1 MNGESWAWADM
12 AHGGILD
19 HPCQNLLFEYAGS
32 DDYKSLTTTSLAS
45 VSDVGV
51 TINALC
57 YQRMVKWHV
66 KKMSN
71 LRKWNHNTG
80 AFFALQNIET
90 IAKMAKDAKE
100 GPMNVVKQMI
110 LLPLPSK
117 RFLKIAPETK
127 LFLRTGVKERILIED
142 EERAALRYNVLT
154 REYEFFPGSHLTY
167 RPGYPKSSLLGMKHA
182 ILRYAGLKFRKE
194 KSGKEVTRAYKS
206 NKFVALEADMKCA
219 GYVPPTIVDP
229 RRIRMNLPAKIA
241 EARACLI
248 SHFACQYMPI
258 NQKPFAT
265 ICERHRTPDRDK
277 EWKEYQD
284 YISEVVKSLKTLDKL
299 VRDAST
305 HAQSEVYLIQ
315 RKLAEMIVPD
325 QTLGFI
331 YGLPDYKSDLIGKRP
346 PYLKIEAMMAGR
358 VPFQQT
364 TAEGSSDSSAPTTA
378 ARTTAASNLDD
389 QDMVNGDATDVGEQ
403 GPK

>member
-1 MNGESWAWADM
+1 M
-12 AHGGILD
+12 A
-19 HPCQNLLFEYAGS
+19 
-32 DDYKSLTTTSLAS
+32 TS
-45 VSDVGV
+45 
-51 TINALC
+51 
-57 YQRMVKWHV
+57 
-66 KKMSN
+66 
-71 LRKWNHNTG
+71 RKWNHNTG

-142 EERAALRYNVLT
+142 EERAALRYNVLA
-154 REYEFFPGSHLTY
+154 REYEFFPGSYLTY
-167 RPGYPKSSLLGMKHA
+167 RPGYPKSSLLGMKNA

-194 KSGKEVTRAYKS
+194 KSGKEVNRAYKS
-206 NKFVALEADMKCA
+206 NKFVALEADMKSA

-265 ICERHRTPDRDK
+265 ICERHTAPDSDK

-284 YISEVVKSLKTLDKL
+284 YISEVLGSLQTLDKL
-299 VRDAST
+299 IRDAST
-305 HAQSEVYLIQ
+305 HAQAEVYFIQ

-325 QTLGFI
+325 ETLCVI
-331 YGLPDYKSDLIGKRP
+331 YGLPDYKSDLSGGK
-346 PYLKIEAMMAGR
+346 
-358 VPFQQT
+358 T
-364 TAEGSSDSSAPTTA
+364 TIPQNRGND
-378 ARTTAASNLDD
+378 
-389 QDMVNGDATDVGEQ
+389 GGQ
-403 GPK
+403 GALSTNHSRRIFGLFCTNYRSTNRSRI